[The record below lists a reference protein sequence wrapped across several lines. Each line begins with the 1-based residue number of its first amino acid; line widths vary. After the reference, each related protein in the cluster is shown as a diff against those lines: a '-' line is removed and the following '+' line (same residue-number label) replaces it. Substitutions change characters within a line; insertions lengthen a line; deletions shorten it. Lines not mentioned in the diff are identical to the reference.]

1 MAKSPEK
8 HIARTALGTLA
19 VVVGLLCLVGA
30 VVFGLVQTIRLS
42 KPDTEAPNVTAAGA
56 ACGLA
61 IAGGLCFVAAAVAE
75 LAAGRHRSPG
85 EGGGPAEPGAAP
97 DTGPR

>member
-8 HIARTALGTLA
+8 HITRTALGTLA

-42 KPDTEAPNVTAAGA
+42 NRGRRGRTRRCTGP
-56 ACGLA
+56 
-61 IAGGLCFVAAAVAE
+61 GGMIRFWDFVA
-75 LAAGRHRSPG
+75 
-85 EGGGPAEPGAAP
+85 
-97 DTGPR
+97 T